1 MHGAFVWARRALNR
15 RKWWFPARAV
25 KLKIFSDYPW
35 PGLIVDGPAMTHDFK
50 LGSWAAKA
58 EGDASYEET
67 NPNYDME
74 TYEHFPGAGQLCPWE
89 ESD

>member
-1 MHGAFVWARRALNR
+1 
-15 RKWWFPARAV
+15 V

-74 TYEHFPGAGQLCPWE
+74 TYEHFPGLQVRTAPSRPRSWANFSLL
-89 ESD
+89 